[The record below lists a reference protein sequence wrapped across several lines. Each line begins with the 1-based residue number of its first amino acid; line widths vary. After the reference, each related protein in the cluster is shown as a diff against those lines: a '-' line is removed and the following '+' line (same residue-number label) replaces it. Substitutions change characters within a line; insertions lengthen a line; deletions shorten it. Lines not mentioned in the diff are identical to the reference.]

1 MTRQINWFI
10 TRHRS
15 DAHILSPRMTQRGA
29 AAIDRFARDNLA
41 GCRNTAGPPRD
52 DRDNFVAHAGDDVGI
67 GG

>member
-1 MTRQINWFI
+1 
-10 TRHRS
+10 
-15 DAHILSPRMTQRGA
+15 MTQRGA